1 MLFLCLAQLPLWA
14 QSSDYNPAN
23 PGDPQVPIR
32 KYSLKLK
39 ASPSNGCSFNYASE
53 QKWEASKQIYVE
65 AYPNSGFQM
74 VAWVCGKDTLS
85 RERGFYYTMPERN
98 VELTA
103 LLKYNPKN
111 PENPEEMNTKYT
123 VQLTASP
130 TNGGSFNFSS
140 DRFTAGSSIDLYA
153 YPNNGFVFRKW
164 MSGDSVISKEQS
176 FRFVVPKKKTQ
187 LTAIF
192 EYDPQNPDNPNKNYW
207 NKELGE
213 VIVDDFKP
221 GNLSRSIWSAING
234 TSTSDVQMITVAG
247 KMNDYDFGV
256 ANEFSNCTLLDISR
270 VTGITEIPSYAFDN
284 TNLESVCLP
293 ASIEKI
299 GYNAFAYDSR
309 LASVTIYAMTPPS
322 VDEKAFRDTGEGL
335 VVYVPASS
343 LPLYQEANVWKDFTL
358 LPIQDD
364 IHSLAVSLPEGIDT
378 KLYEQMW
385 IELTNTKSGQKMHY
399 VMTNRTTYT
408 FANLIKNTSWNVTLR
423 NQRGDVF
430 AQLNDVEVKDEDVNV
445 TFKDVAMPQDL
456 NISVTTP
463 DGNDV
468 TNQVQVTWLDETG
481 SYLAQT
487 GNMSGLLAG
496 SKLSY
501 RLALSQE
508 LAMEYTIP
516 AQTTYTVKENDNV
529 IKLQLNPLQT
539 VKVSGKVKDLVTRNA
554 LDGATISASQTFGG
568 KYTKTIS
575 GKTNA
580 QGFYELELS
589 NVPTSITFNA
599 SDYISQS
606 STYENLAAS
615 KEEQVDLGEIALK
628 PISGATINLSFNYRK
643 CEDGN
648 AGEGNA
654 QNWFSDYNNV
664 IFGIYNKTQKRTI
677 SQYNVQYPQI
687 VLLEEVNEGDVL
699 EITATSKTSAF
710 MPTSSVATIDGQM
723 KANTN
728 ISIVELGKIEAS
740 YGKNFNGSV
749 VGSLYDAAG
758 KLVKTYDYSNASLTI
773 SNLTDGYYTL
783 ISMGS
788 SKLFN
793 TMYELQQLKQ
803 SGLKSGSDYVETS
816 VKVESGNIAKVVID
830 QIPTLNESKLY
841 YTGENTSF
849 TVNKQSIV
857 AGNYLTLTGKIDFKL
872 AYAKKVSN
880 VNLVVDIPEACSF
893 VENSVMVGNTTST
906 YSLEGNR
913 LTIPMAR
920 YTDRVR
926 FCVIPTLGGE
936 YAPSAMAQ
944 FDINGKTVTQ
954 PIGSATYTAK
964 DLSINVPATVAK
976 TQIAVSGT
984 AVGRSEILIYDGDVL
999 IGQTTSLANGM
1010 WNSKC
1015 ELNDAYNLSRHN
1027 IFAKVTTR
1035 QGVELRSETK
1045 ECLYD
1050 ENAIEVKTVTM
1061 SFYNGW
1067 MRKNLEVT
1075 FDFENNKTSES
1086 SYQFY
1091 TGTDFTFVADLTNN
1105 DTTKVNGVTL
1115 FIYTSGNEVR
1125 PLEAKYDKKRDK
1137 WIATSKFESDN
1148 LPVNI
1153 SAKIDAETSAIL
1165 DIEQW
1170 KEMVGSINNLIESYR
1185 KNGEI
1190 IKTLFNG
1197 DEPLSDE
1204 EMAQKL
1210 EELGLD
1216 ATHEVDISDI
1226 QTAIANMSDEQLEQF
1241 LEKEY
1246 QSKLSTSDSLL
1257 KTLTAWQ
1264 ELLTFDPTKE
1274 CEFSLSNGATLK
1286 LKKSD
1291 GYSKEKLLEDGFQC
1305 YAFNDSS
1312 EVFIKTLANQETYVD
1327 LKRGIYLEITTS
1339 ATSEKNLNLA
1349 KKDGDKKG
1357 FIQYAQEGIKQIND
1371 VVDKINKMFGNLLE
1385 KAGQATKVL
1394 ENAIEEIEFRLAKA
1408 DFYIEAAGKKG
1419 MKGEVLKW
1427 KVEKL
1432 LLQKNLFLA
1441 KDALKTA
1448 NGCFKRLFKAL
1459 PVVGYLA
1466 AAADLISDMNTLI
1479 TYYKAIPDPC
1489 PEDQINADT
1498 YKSQCFFLGGTVIAL
1513 ATADLVGSFT
1523 SDAEIVA
1530 GIVGSFASAGIS
1542 LAGTVWGI
1550 VQKGVVK
1557 LARLA
1562 FDWAVDKQI
1571 ENLGKNIAAL
1581 KCIPQGLNPI
1591 PPLPPFDPL
1600 NPIHDPSGYV
1610 YEAVASNRLQ
1620 GVTATC
1626 YYKETVEDMYGDL
1639 HENIVK
1645 WDAEEYAQEN
1655 PLFTDE
1661 NGMYQWDVPQGMWQV
1676 KFEKDGYETT
1686 HSEWLP
1692 VPPPQLEVNIGMKQN
1707 VQPAVK
1713 MAKAY
1718 EDAVEVEFD
1727 KYMMPELL
1735 TTENLIVMDGEN
1747 AAKAQIKLL
1756 NAESAYADES
1766 EIYASRIRI
1775 EAEKPFENKDITLMV
1790 SNRVKSYAGIRM
1802 QDDYQ
1807 QKFTIEPEVR
1817 KILCDSTATI
1827 GYGQSAVI
1835 NVEVLPASAAAGKTL
1850 LVTSSSG
1857 MIAHTETTSITLGE
1871 DGKAAIEV
1879 SGELPGTASLFYT
1892 IDGYELE
1899 ASTMVKVEQ
1908 LDQQLVA
1915 TPTANIASGSAVN
1928 KGTAITLACATQG
1941 ATIYYTLDGS
1951 CPCLNT
1957 EARKVYDGTPIIID
1971 ETVTIKAMA
1980 TEESMYDS
1988 DVAEFTY
1995 VVDSTSGIRQI
2006 TCNEDDKTDKT
2017 FDTTG
2022 KQVYKNTKGI
2032 LVTKSKKYIN
2042 K

>member
-103 LLKYNPKN
+103 LLKYNPQS
-111 PENPEEMNTKYT
+111 PENPEVMNTKYT

-130 TNGGSFNFSS
+130 ANGGSFNFRS

-153 YPNNGFVFRKW
+153 YPSNGFVFRKW
-164 MSGDSVISKEQS
+164 MSGDSVISNEQS

-221 GNLSRSIWSAING
+221 GNLSGSIWSAING
-234 TSTSDVQMITVAG
+234 ASTSDVQMITVAG

-256 ANEFSNCTLLDISR
+256 ANDFSNCTLLDISR
-270 VTGITEIPSYAFDN
+270 VTGITEIPSYAFDY

-299 GYNAFAYDSR
+299 GYNAFAYASR
-309 LASVTIYAMTPPS
+309 LSSVTIYAMTPPS

-378 KLYEQMW
+378 KQYEQMW

-580 QGFYELELS
+580 QGFYELVLS

-615 KEEQVDLGEIALK
+615 KEEKVDLGEIALK

-964 DLSINVPATVAK
+964 DQSINVPATVAK

-1105 DTTKVNGVTL
+1105 DTTKVSDVE
-1115 FIYTSGNEVR
+1115 FIV
-1125 PLEAKYDKKRDK
+1125 
-1137 WIATSKFESDN
+1137 F
-1148 LPVNI
+1148 
-1153 SAKIDAETSAIL
+1153 
-1165 DIEQW
+1165 
-1170 KEMVGSINNLIESYR
+1170 
-1185 KNGEI
+1185 
-1190 IKTLFNG
+1190 
-1197 DEPLSDE
+1197 
-1204 EMAQKL
+1204 
-1210 EELGLD
+1210 
-1216 ATHEVDISDI
+1216 
-1226 QTAIANMSDEQLEQF
+1226 
-1241 LEKEY
+1241 
-1246 QSKLSTSDSLL
+1246 
-1257 KTLTAWQ
+1257 
-1264 ELLTFDPTKE
+1264 
-1274 CEFSLSNGATLK
+1274 LSNGEHVVLPAEYNSQLDK
-1286 LKKSD
+1286 FIAIRNFSGDALPINLDVRFMQKHFAEVDFSE
-1291 GYSKEKLLEDGFQC
+1291 SFNEEIKLLEDVYGRLQK
-1305 YAFNDSS
+1305 A
-1312 EVFIKTLANQETYVD
+1312 
-1327 LKRGIYLEITTS
+1327 
-1339 ATSEKNLNLA
+1339 ATKLNLELTE
-1349 KKDGDKKG
+1349 DEDKAST
-1357 FIQYAQEGIKQIND
+1357 F
-1371 VVDKINKMFGNLLE
+1371 KITLPNSNFAELL
-1385 KAGQATKVL
+1385 K
-1394 ENAIEEIEFRLAKA
+1394 IEELDYELAKA
-1408 DFYIEAAGKKG
+1408 RTKQEQFGFVKVDDGYQYDVLESTQTNGYQYTIIDTGKKQAFRFT
-1419 MKGEVLKW
+1419 LKNEERTENN
-1427 KVEKL
+1427 KARGDFAKDFLSREENLKYLHGLV
-1432 LLQKNLFLA
+1432 KNGSWIGSANTLYNYIKELDPLGLA
-1441 KDALKTA
+1441 KYGSAPSFNQYFDLMESYLD
-1448 NGCFKRLFKAL
+1448 RLETMEKIMVKAL
-1459 PVVGYLA
+1459 SAKCSDNTYRLTQEQREKYGNQ
-1466 AAADLISDMNTLI
+1466 ISNFDANIGSFYNTFVSY
-1479 TYYKAIPDPC
+1479 T
-1489 PEDQINADT
+1489 ET
-1498 YKSQCFFLGGTVIAL
+1498 YKKALLTSAWIDIIKAAVSLGTGEIAEPL
-1513 ATADLVGSFT
+1513 MKTKMMG
-1523 SDAEIVA
+1523 
-1530 GIVGSFASAGIS
+1530 
-1542 LAGTVWGI
+1542 
-1550 VQKGVVK
+1550 K
-1557 LARLA
+1557 LANNKFMKHWFKTKEKRESYLENLLGLGFGMA
-1562 FDWAVDKQI
+1562 TDKISGLVNPEEADFQGI
-1571 ENLGKNIAAL
+1571 ENEMNQYMADQMNSFGRIYNAILHNIKKDYK
-1581 KCIPQGLNPI
+1581 KCKSKDDNEDDTPDN
-1591 PPLPPFDPL
+1591 PPFDPL

>member
-103 LLKYNPKN
+103 LLKYNPQS

-130 TNGGSFNFSS
+130 ANGGSFNFSS
-140 DRFTAGSSIDLYA
+140 DRFTAGSSINLYA
-153 YPNNGFVFRKW
+153 YPSNGFVFRKW
-164 MSGDSVISKEQS
+164 MSGDSVISNEQS

-221 GNLSRSIWSAING
+221 GNLSGSIWSAING
-234 TSTSDVQMITVAG
+234 ASTSDVQMITVAG
-247 KMNDYDFGV
+247 KMDNYDFSV
-256 ANEFSNCTLLDISR
+256 ANDFSNCTLLDISR
-270 VTGITEIPSYAFDN
+270 VTGITEIPSYAFDY

-299 GYNAFAYDSR
+299 GYNAFAYASR

-343 LPLYQEANVWKDFTL
+343 LPLYQEANVWKGFTL

-378 KLYEQMW
+378 KQYEQMW

-529 IKLQLNPLQT
+529 IRLQLNPLQT

-615 KEEQVDLGEIALK
+615 KEEKVDLGEIALK

-740 YGKNFNGSV
+740 YGKNFNGAV

-976 TQIAVSGT
+976 TQIAISGT

-1105 DTTKVNGVTL
+1105 DTTKVSDVE
-1115 FIYTSGNEVR
+1115 FIV
-1125 PLEAKYDKKRDK
+1125 
-1137 WIATSKFESDN
+1137 F
-1148 LPVNI
+1148 
-1153 SAKIDAETSAIL
+1153 
-1165 DIEQW
+1165 
-1170 KEMVGSINNLIESYR
+1170 
-1185 KNGEI
+1185 
-1190 IKTLFNG
+1190 
-1197 DEPLSDE
+1197 
-1204 EMAQKL
+1204 
-1210 EELGLD
+1210 
-1216 ATHEVDISDI
+1216 
-1226 QTAIANMSDEQLEQF
+1226 
-1241 LEKEY
+1241 
-1246 QSKLSTSDSLL
+1246 
-1257 KTLTAWQ
+1257 
-1264 ELLTFDPTKE
+1264 
-1274 CEFSLSNGATLK
+1274 LSNGEHVVLPAEYNSQLDK
-1286 LKKSD
+1286 FIAIRNFSGDALPINLDVRFMQKHFAEVDFSE
-1291 GYSKEKLLEDGFQC
+1291 SFNEEIKLLEDVYGRLQK
-1305 YAFNDSS
+1305 A
-1312 EVFIKTLANQETYVD
+1312 
-1327 LKRGIYLEITTS
+1327 
-1339 ATSEKNLNLA
+1339 ATKLNLELTE
-1349 KKDGDKKG
+1349 DEDKAST
-1357 FIQYAQEGIKQIND
+1357 F
-1371 VVDKINKMFGNLLE
+1371 KITLPNSNFAELL
-1385 KAGQATKVL
+1385 K
-1394 ENAIEEIEFRLAKA
+1394 IEELDYELAKA
-1408 DFYIEAAGKKG
+1408 RTKQEQFGFVKVDDGYQYDVLESTQTNGYQYTIIDTGKKQAFRFT
-1419 MKGEVLKW
+1419 LKNEERTENN
-1427 KVEKL
+1427 KARGDFAKDFLSREENLKYLHGLV
-1432 LLQKNLFLA
+1432 KNGSWIGSANTLYNYIKELDPLGLA
-1441 KDALKTA
+1441 KYGSAPSFNQYFDLMESYLD
-1448 NGCFKRLFKAL
+1448 RLETMEKIMVKAL
-1459 PVVGYLA
+1459 SAKCSDNTYRLTQEQREKYGNQISNFDANIGSFYNTFVSYTETYKKALLTSAWIDIIKAAVSLGTGEIAEPLMKTKMMGKLANNKFMKHWFKTKEKREGYLENLLGLGFGMA
-1466 AAADLISDMNTLI
+1466 TDKISGLVNPEEADF
-1479 TYYKAIPDPC
+1479 
-1489 PEDQINADT
+1489 Q
-1498 YKSQCFFLGGTVIAL
+1498 G
-1513 ATADLVGSFT
+1513 
-1523 SDAEIVA
+1523 
-1530 GIVGSFASAGIS
+1530 
-1542 LAGTVWGI
+1542 
-1550 VQKGVVK
+1550 
-1557 LARLA
+1557 
-1562 FDWAVDKQI
+1562 I
-1571 ENLGKNIAAL
+1571 ENEMNQYMADQMNSFGRIYNAILHNIKKDYK
-1581 KCIPQGLNPI
+1581 KCKSKDDNEDDTPDN
-1591 PPLPPFDPL
+1591 PPFDPL

-1857 MIAHTETTSITLGE
+1857 MIANTETTSITLGE

>member
-130 TNGGSFNFSS
+130 ANGGSFNFSS

-153 YPNNGFVFRKW
+153 YPTNGFVFRKW
-164 MSGDSVISKEQS
+164 MSGDSVISNEQS

-270 VTGITEIPSYAFDN
+270 VTGITEIPSYAFDY

-299 GYNAFAYDSR
+299 GYNAFAYTSR
-309 LASVTIYAMTPPS
+309 LSSVTIYAMTPPS

-378 KLYEQMW
+378 KQYEQMW

-399 VMTNRTTYT
+399 VMTNRNTYT

-580 QGFYELELS
+580 QGCYELELS

-615 KEEQVDLGEIALK
+615 KEEKVDLGEIALK

-643 CEDGN
+643 CENGN

-740 YGKNFNGSV
+740 YGKNFNGAV

-1105 DTTKVNGVTL
+1105 DTTKVSDVE
-1115 FIYTSGNEVR
+1115 FIV
-1125 PLEAKYDKKRDK
+1125 
-1137 WIATSKFESDN
+1137 F
-1148 LPVNI
+1148 
-1153 SAKIDAETSAIL
+1153 
-1165 DIEQW
+1165 
-1170 KEMVGSINNLIESYR
+1170 
-1185 KNGEI
+1185 
-1190 IKTLFNG
+1190 
-1197 DEPLSDE
+1197 
-1204 EMAQKL
+1204 
-1210 EELGLD
+1210 
-1216 ATHEVDISDI
+1216 
-1226 QTAIANMSDEQLEQF
+1226 
-1241 LEKEY
+1241 
-1246 QSKLSTSDSLL
+1246 
-1257 KTLTAWQ
+1257 
-1264 ELLTFDPTKE
+1264 
-1274 CEFSLSNGATLK
+1274 LSNGEHVVLPAEYNSQLDK
-1286 LKKSD
+1286 FIAIRNFSGDALPINLDVRFMQKHFAEVDFSE
-1291 GYSKEKLLEDGFQC
+1291 SFNEEIKLLEDVYGRLQK
-1305 YAFNDSS
+1305 A
-1312 EVFIKTLANQETYVD
+1312 
-1327 LKRGIYLEITTS
+1327 
-1339 ATSEKNLNLA
+1339 ATKLNLELTE
-1349 KKDGDKKG
+1349 DEDKAST
-1357 FIQYAQEGIKQIND
+1357 F
-1371 VVDKINKMFGNLLE
+1371 KITLPNSNFAELL
-1385 KAGQATKVL
+1385 K
-1394 ENAIEEIEFRLAKA
+1394 IEELDYELAKA
-1408 DFYIEAAGKKG
+1408 RTKQEQFGFVKVDDGYQYDVLESTQTNGYQYTIIDTGKKQAFRFT
-1419 MKGEVLKW
+1419 LKNEERTENN
-1427 KVEKL
+1427 KARGDFAKDFLSREENLKYLHGLV
-1432 LLQKNLFLA
+1432 KNGSWIGSANTLYNYIKELDPLGLA
-1441 KDALKTA
+1441 KYGSAPSFNQYFDLMESYLD
-1448 NGCFKRLFKAL
+1448 RLETMEKIMVKAL
-1459 PVVGYLA
+1459 SAKCSDNTYRLTQEQREKYGNQISNFDANIGSFYNTFVSYTETYKKALLTSAWIDIIKAAVSLGTGEIAEPLMKTKMMGKLANNKFMKHWFKTKEKREGYLENLLGLGFGMA
-1466 AAADLISDMNTLI
+1466 TDKISGLVNPEEADF
-1479 TYYKAIPDPC
+1479 
-1489 PEDQINADT
+1489 Q
-1498 YKSQCFFLGGTVIAL
+1498 G
-1513 ATADLVGSFT
+1513 
-1523 SDAEIVA
+1523 
-1530 GIVGSFASAGIS
+1530 
-1542 LAGTVWGI
+1542 
-1550 VQKGVVK
+1550 
-1557 LARLA
+1557 
-1562 FDWAVDKQI
+1562 I
-1571 ENLGKNIAAL
+1571 ENEMNQYMADQMNSFGRIYNAILHNIKKDYK
-1581 KCIPQGLNPI
+1581 KCKSKDDNEDDTPDN
-1591 PPLPPFDPL
+1591 PPFDPL

>member
-53 QKWEASKQIYVE
+53 QKWEASRQIYVE
-65 AYPNSGFQM
+65 AYPNTGFHM

-103 LLKYNPKN
+103 LLKYNPQS
-111 PENPEEMNTKYT
+111 PENPEVMNTKYD

-130 TNGGSFNFSS
+130 ANGGSFNFSS
-140 DRFTAGSSIDLYA
+140 ARFTAGSSIDLYA
-153 YPNNGFVFRKW
+153 YPGNGFVFRKW
-164 MSGDSVISKEQS
+164 MSGDTVISKEQS

-187 LTAIF
+187 ITAIF
-192 EYDPQNPDNPNKNYW
+192 EYDPKNPDNPNKNYW

-213 VIVDDFKP
+213 VIVDDFTP
-221 GNLSRSIWSAING
+221 GNLSGSIWSAIKG
-234 TSTSDVQMITVAG
+234 ASTSDVQMITVAG
-247 KMNDYDFGV
+247 KMDNYDFSV
-256 ANEFSNCTLLDISR
+256 ANDFGNCTLLDISR
-270 VTGITEIPSYAFDN
+270 VTGITEIPSYAFDY

-309 LASVTIYAMTPPS
+309 LSSVTIYAMTPPS
-322 VDEKAFRDTGEGL
+322 VDEQAFRETGEGL

-378 KLYEQMW
+378 QLYEQMW

-399 VMTNRTTYT
+399 VMTNRNTYT
-408 FANLIKNTSWNVTLR
+408 FANLIKNTSWNITLR

-430 AQLNDVEVKDEDVNV
+430 AQLNDVEVKDEDVSV
-445 TFKDVAMPQDL
+445 TFKEVAMPQEL

-463 DGNDV
+463 DGKDV

-481 SYLAQT
+481 NYLAQA

-501 RLALSQE
+501 RLALSQQ
-508 LAMEYTIP
+508 LAMEYAIP
-516 AQTTYTVKENDNV
+516 AQTSYTVKEKDNV

-539 VKVSGKVKDLVTRNA
+539 VTVSGKVKDLVTRNA

-580 QGFYELELS
+580 QGCYELQLS
-589 NVPTSITFNA
+589 NVPTSITYNA
-599 SDYISQS
+599 SDYISQN

-615 KEEQVDLGEIALK
+615 KEEKVDLGEIALK

-648 AGEGNA
+648 AGEGSA

-687 VLLEEVNEGDVL
+687 VLLEEVNEGDML

-740 YGKNFNGSV
+740 YGKNFNGAV

-1105 DTTKVNGVTL
+1105 DTTKVSDVE
-1115 FIYTSGNEVR
+1115 FIV
-1125 PLEAKYDKKRDK
+1125 
-1137 WIATSKFESDN
+1137 F
-1148 LPVNI
+1148 
-1153 SAKIDAETSAIL
+1153 
-1165 DIEQW
+1165 
-1170 KEMVGSINNLIESYR
+1170 
-1185 KNGEI
+1185 
-1190 IKTLFNG
+1190 
-1197 DEPLSDE
+1197 
-1204 EMAQKL
+1204 
-1210 EELGLD
+1210 
-1216 ATHEVDISDI
+1216 
-1226 QTAIANMSDEQLEQF
+1226 
-1241 LEKEY
+1241 
-1246 QSKLSTSDSLL
+1246 
-1257 KTLTAWQ
+1257 
-1264 ELLTFDPTKE
+1264 
-1274 CEFSLSNGATLK
+1274 LSNGEHVVLPAEYNSQLDK
-1286 LKKSD
+1286 FIAIRNFSGDALPINLDVRFMQKHFAEVDFSE
-1291 GYSKEKLLEDGFQC
+1291 SFNEEIKLLEDVYGRLQK
-1305 YAFNDSS
+1305 A
-1312 EVFIKTLANQETYVD
+1312 
-1327 LKRGIYLEITTS
+1327 
-1339 ATSEKNLNLA
+1339 ATKLNLELTE
-1349 KKDGDKKG
+1349 DEDKAST
-1357 FIQYAQEGIKQIND
+1357 F
-1371 VVDKINKMFGNLLE
+1371 KITLPNSNFAELL
-1385 KAGQATKVL
+1385 K
-1394 ENAIEEIEFRLAKA
+1394 IEELDYELAKA
-1408 DFYIEAAGKKG
+1408 RTKQEQFGFVKVDDGYQYDVLESTQTNGYQYTIIDTGKKQAFRFT
-1419 MKGEVLKW
+1419 LKNEERTENN
-1427 KVEKL
+1427 KARGDFAKDFLSREENLKYLHGLV
-1432 LLQKNLFLA
+1432 KNGSWIGSTNTLYNYIKELDPLGLA
-1441 KDALKTA
+1441 KYGSAPSFNQYFDLMESYLD
-1448 NGCFKRLFKAL
+1448 RLETMEKIMVKAL
-1459 PVVGYLA
+1459 SAKCSDNTYRLTQEQREKYGNQISNFDANIGSFYNTFVSYTETYKKALLTSAWIDIIKAAVSLGTGEIAEPLMKTKMMGKLANNKFMKHWFKTKEKREGYLENLLGLGFGMA
-1466 AAADLISDMNTLI
+1466 TDKISGLVNPEEADF
-1479 TYYKAIPDPC
+1479 
-1489 PEDQINADT
+1489 Q
-1498 YKSQCFFLGGTVIAL
+1498 G
-1513 ATADLVGSFT
+1513 
-1523 SDAEIVA
+1523 
-1530 GIVGSFASAGIS
+1530 
-1542 LAGTVWGI
+1542 
-1550 VQKGVVK
+1550 
-1557 LARLA
+1557 
-1562 FDWAVDKQI
+1562 I
-1571 ENLGKNIAAL
+1571 ENEMNQYMADQMNSFGRIYNAILHNIKKDYK
-1581 KCIPQGLNPI
+1581 KCKSKDDNEDDTPDN
-1591 PPLPPFDPL
+1591 PPFDPL

-1756 NAESAYADES
+1756 NAESAYASES

-1775 EAEKPFENKDITLMV
+1775 EAEKPFENKEITLMV

-1817 KILCDSTATI
+1817 KILCDSMATI

-1835 NVEVLPASAAAGKTL
+1835 NVEVLPASAASGKTL

-2032 LVTKSKKYIN
+2032 LVTKSTKYIN

>member
-130 TNGGSFNFSS
+130 ANGGSFNFSS
-140 DRFTAGSSIDLYA
+140 DRFTAGSSINLYA

-164 MSGDSVISKEQS
+164 MSGDSVISNEQS

-221 GNLSRSIWSAING
+221 GNLNGSIWSAING
-234 TSTSDVQMITVAG
+234 ANTSDVQMITVAG

-270 VTGITEIPSYAFDN
+270 VTGITEIPSYAFDY

-299 GYNAFAYDSR
+299 GYNAFAYASR
-309 LASVTIYAMTPPS
+309 LSSVTIYAMTPPS

-580 QGFYELELS
+580 QGCYELELS

-615 KEEQVDLGEIALK
+615 KEEKVDLGEIALK

-643 CEDGN
+643 CENGN

-740 YGKNFNGSV
+740 YGKNFNGAV

-1105 DTTKVNGVTL
+1105 DTTKVSDVE
-1115 FIYTSGNEVR
+1115 FIV
-1125 PLEAKYDKKRDK
+1125 
-1137 WIATSKFESDN
+1137 F
-1148 LPVNI
+1148 
-1153 SAKIDAETSAIL
+1153 
-1165 DIEQW
+1165 
-1170 KEMVGSINNLIESYR
+1170 
-1185 KNGEI
+1185 
-1190 IKTLFNG
+1190 
-1197 DEPLSDE
+1197 
-1204 EMAQKL
+1204 
-1210 EELGLD
+1210 
-1216 ATHEVDISDI
+1216 
-1226 QTAIANMSDEQLEQF
+1226 
-1241 LEKEY
+1241 
-1246 QSKLSTSDSLL
+1246 
-1257 KTLTAWQ
+1257 
-1264 ELLTFDPTKE
+1264 
-1274 CEFSLSNGATLK
+1274 LSNGEHVVLPAEYNSQLDK
-1286 LKKSD
+1286 FIAIRNFSGDALPINLDVRFMQKHFAEVDFSE
-1291 GYSKEKLLEDGFQC
+1291 SFNEEIKLLEDVYGRLQK
-1305 YAFNDSS
+1305 A
-1312 EVFIKTLANQETYVD
+1312 
-1327 LKRGIYLEITTS
+1327 
-1339 ATSEKNLNLA
+1339 ATKLNLELTE
-1349 KKDGDKKG
+1349 DEDKAST
-1357 FIQYAQEGIKQIND
+1357 F
-1371 VVDKINKMFGNLLE
+1371 KITLPNSSFAELL
-1385 KAGQATKVL
+1385 K
-1394 ENAIEEIEFRLAKA
+1394 IEELDYELAKA
-1408 DFYIEAAGKKG
+1408 RTKQEQFGFVKVDDGYQYDVLESTQTNGYQYTIIDTGKKQAFRFT
-1419 MKGEVLKW
+1419 LKNEERTENN
-1427 KVEKL
+1427 KARGDFAKDFLSREENLKYLHGLV
-1432 LLQKNLFLA
+1432 KNGSWIGSANTLYNYIKELDPLGLA
-1441 KDALKTA
+1441 KYGSAPSFNQYFDLMESYLD
-1448 NGCFKRLFKAL
+1448 RLETMEKIMVKAL
-1459 PVVGYLA
+1459 SAKCSDNTYRLTQEQREKYGNQISNFDANIGSFYNTFVSYTETYKKALLTSAWIDIIKAAVSLGTGEIAEPLMKTKMMGKLANNKFMKHWFKTKEKREGYLENLLGLGFGMA
-1466 AAADLISDMNTLI
+1466 TDKISGLVNPEEADF
-1479 TYYKAIPDPC
+1479 
-1489 PEDQINADT
+1489 Q
-1498 YKSQCFFLGGTVIAL
+1498 G
-1513 ATADLVGSFT
+1513 
-1523 SDAEIVA
+1523 
-1530 GIVGSFASAGIS
+1530 
-1542 LAGTVWGI
+1542 
-1550 VQKGVVK
+1550 
-1557 LARLA
+1557 
-1562 FDWAVDKQI
+1562 I
-1571 ENLGKNIAAL
+1571 ENEMNQYMADQMNSFGRIYNAILHNIKKDYK
-1581 KCIPQGLNPI
+1581 KCKSKDDNEDDTPDN
-1591 PPLPPFDPL
+1591 PPFDPL

>member
-103 LLKYNPKN
+103 LLKYNPQS

-123 VQLTASP
+123 VKLTASP
-130 TNGGSFNFSS
+130 ANGGSFNFSS

-221 GNLSRSIWSAING
+221 GNLNGSIWSAING
-234 TSTSDVQMITVAG
+234 ASTSDVQMITVAG

-256 ANEFSNCTLLDISR
+256 VNDFSNCTLLDISR

-309 LASVTIYAMTPPS
+309 LTSVTIYAMTPPS

-378 KLYEQMW
+378 KQYEQMW

-615 KEEQVDLGEIALK
+615 KEEKVDLGEIALK

-643 CEDGN
+643 CENGN

-740 YGKNFNGSV
+740 YGKNFNGAV

-1105 DTTKVNGVTL
+1105 DTTKVSDVE
-1115 FIYTSGNEVR
+1115 FIV
-1125 PLEAKYDKKRDK
+1125 
-1137 WIATSKFESDN
+1137 F
-1148 LPVNI
+1148 
-1153 SAKIDAETSAIL
+1153 
-1165 DIEQW
+1165 
-1170 KEMVGSINNLIESYR
+1170 
-1185 KNGEI
+1185 
-1190 IKTLFNG
+1190 
-1197 DEPLSDE
+1197 
-1204 EMAQKL
+1204 
-1210 EELGLD
+1210 
-1216 ATHEVDISDI
+1216 
-1226 QTAIANMSDEQLEQF
+1226 
-1241 LEKEY
+1241 
-1246 QSKLSTSDSLL
+1246 
-1257 KTLTAWQ
+1257 
-1264 ELLTFDPTKE
+1264 
-1274 CEFSLSNGATLK
+1274 LSNGEHVVLPAEYNSQLDK
-1286 LKKSD
+1286 FIAIRNFSGDALPINLDVRFMQKHFAEVDFSE
-1291 GYSKEKLLEDGFQC
+1291 SFNEEIKLLEDVYGRLQK
-1305 YAFNDSS
+1305 A
-1312 EVFIKTLANQETYVD
+1312 
-1327 LKRGIYLEITTS
+1327 
-1339 ATSEKNLNLA
+1339 ATKLNLELTE
-1349 KKDGDKKG
+1349 DEDKAST
-1357 FIQYAQEGIKQIND
+1357 F
-1371 VVDKINKMFGNLLE
+1371 KITLPNSNFAELL
-1385 KAGQATKVL
+1385 K
-1394 ENAIEEIEFRLAKA
+1394 IEELDYELAKA
-1408 DFYIEAAGKKG
+1408 RTKQEQFGFVKVDDGYQYDVLESTQTNGYQYTIIDTGKKQAFRFT
-1419 MKGEVLKW
+1419 LKNEERTENN
-1427 KVEKL
+1427 KARGDFAKDFLSREENLKYLHGLV
-1432 LLQKNLFLA
+1432 KNGSWIGSANTLYNYIKELDPLGLA
-1441 KDALKTA
+1441 KYGSAPSFNQYFDLMESYLD
-1448 NGCFKRLFKAL
+1448 RLETMEKIMVKAL
-1459 PVVGYLA
+1459 SAKCSDNTYRLTQEQREKYGNQISNFDANIGSFYNTFVSYTETYKKALLTSAWIDIIKAAVSLGTGEIAEPLMKTKMMGKLANNKFMKHWFKTKEKREGYLENLLGLGFGMA
-1466 AAADLISDMNTLI
+1466 TDKISGLVNPEEADF
-1479 TYYKAIPDPC
+1479 
-1489 PEDQINADT
+1489 Q
-1498 YKSQCFFLGGTVIAL
+1498 G
-1513 ATADLVGSFT
+1513 
-1523 SDAEIVA
+1523 
-1530 GIVGSFASAGIS
+1530 
-1542 LAGTVWGI
+1542 
-1550 VQKGVVK
+1550 
-1557 LARLA
+1557 
-1562 FDWAVDKQI
+1562 I
-1571 ENLGKNIAAL
+1571 ENEMNQYMADQMNSFGRIYNAILHNIKKDYK
-1581 KCIPQGLNPI
+1581 KCKSKDDNEDDTPDN
-1591 PPLPPFDPL
+1591 PPFDPL

-1692 VPPPQLEVNIGMKQN
+1692 VPPPQLEVNIRMKQN

>member
-103 LLKYNPKN
+103 LLKYNPQS

-130 TNGGSFNFSS
+130 ANGGSFNFSS
-140 DRFTAGSSIDLYA
+140 DRFTAGSSINLYA
-153 YPNNGFVFRKW
+153 YPSNGFVFRKW
-164 MSGDSVISKEQS
+164 MSGDSVISNEQS

-221 GNLSRSIWSAING
+221 GNLSGSIWSAING
-234 TSTSDVQMITVAG
+234 ASTSDVQMITVAG

-270 VTGITEIPSYAFDN
+270 VTGITEIPSYAFDY

-299 GYNAFAYDSR
+299 GYNAFAYASR

-343 LPLYQEANVWKDFTL
+343 LPLYQKANVWKDFTL

-580 QGFYELELS
+580 QGCYELELS

-615 KEEQVDLGEIALK
+615 KEEKVDLGEIALK

-740 YGKNFNGSV
+740 YGKNFNGAV

-976 TQIAVSGT
+976 TQIAISGT

-1105 DTTKVNGVTL
+1105 DTTKVSDVE
-1115 FIYTSGNEVR
+1115 FIV
-1125 PLEAKYDKKRDK
+1125 
-1137 WIATSKFESDN
+1137 F
-1148 LPVNI
+1148 
-1153 SAKIDAETSAIL
+1153 
-1165 DIEQW
+1165 
-1170 KEMVGSINNLIESYR
+1170 
-1185 KNGEI
+1185 
-1190 IKTLFNG
+1190 
-1197 DEPLSDE
+1197 
-1204 EMAQKL
+1204 
-1210 EELGLD
+1210 
-1216 ATHEVDISDI
+1216 
-1226 QTAIANMSDEQLEQF
+1226 
-1241 LEKEY
+1241 
-1246 QSKLSTSDSLL
+1246 
-1257 KTLTAWQ
+1257 
-1264 ELLTFDPTKE
+1264 
-1274 CEFSLSNGATLK
+1274 LSNGEHVVLPAEYNSQLDK
-1286 LKKSD
+1286 FIAIRNFSGDALPINLDVRFMQKHFAEVDFSE
-1291 GYSKEKLLEDGFQC
+1291 SFNEEIKLLEDVYGRLQK
-1305 YAFNDSS
+1305 A
-1312 EVFIKTLANQETYVD
+1312 
-1327 LKRGIYLEITTS
+1327 
-1339 ATSEKNLNLA
+1339 ATKLNLELTE
-1349 KKDGDKKG
+1349 DEDKAST
-1357 FIQYAQEGIKQIND
+1357 F
-1371 VVDKINKMFGNLLE
+1371 KITLPNSNFAELL
-1385 KAGQATKVL
+1385 K
-1394 ENAIEEIEFRLAKA
+1394 IEELDYELAKA
-1408 DFYIEAAGKKG
+1408 RTKQEQFGFVKVDDGYQYDVLESTQTNGYQYTIIDTGKKQAFRFT
-1419 MKGEVLKW
+1419 LKNEERTENN
-1427 KVEKL
+1427 KARGDFAKDFLSREENLKYLHGLV
-1432 LLQKNLFLA
+1432 KNGSWIGSANTLYNYIKELDPLGLA
-1441 KDALKTA
+1441 KYGSAPSFNQYFDLMESYLD
-1448 NGCFKRLFKAL
+1448 RLETMEKIMVKAL
-1459 PVVGYLA
+1459 SAKCSDNTYRLTQEQREKYGNQISNFDANIGSFYNTFVSYTETYKKALLTSAWIDIIKAAVSLGTGEIAEPLMKTKMMGKLANNKFMKHWFKTKEKREGYLENLLGLGFGMA
-1466 AAADLISDMNTLI
+1466 TDKISGLVNPEEADF
-1479 TYYKAIPDPC
+1479 
-1489 PEDQINADT
+1489 Q
-1498 YKSQCFFLGGTVIAL
+1498 G
-1513 ATADLVGSFT
+1513 
-1523 SDAEIVA
+1523 
-1530 GIVGSFASAGIS
+1530 
-1542 LAGTVWGI
+1542 
-1550 VQKGVVK
+1550 
-1557 LARLA
+1557 
-1562 FDWAVDKQI
+1562 I
-1571 ENLGKNIAAL
+1571 ENEMNQYMADQMNSFGRIYNAILHNIKKDYK
-1581 KCIPQGLNPI
+1581 KCKSKDDNEDDTPDN
-1591 PPLPPFDPL
+1591 PPFDPL

-1850 LVTSSSG
+1850 LVNSSSG
-1857 MIAHTETTSITLGE
+1857 MIAHTETTSIKLGE

>member
-103 LLKYNPKN
+103 LLKYNPQS

-123 VQLTASP
+123 VKLTASP
-130 TNGGSFNFSS
+130 ANGGSFNFSS

-153 YPNNGFVFRKW
+153 YPTNGFVFRKW

-221 GNLSRSIWSAING
+221 GNLNGSIWSAING

-309 LASVTIYAMTPPS
+309 LTSVTIYAMTPPS

-378 KLYEQMW
+378 KQYEQMW

-529 IKLQLNPLQT
+529 IKLKLNPLQT

-615 KEEQVDLGEIALK
+615 KEEKVDLGEIALK

-643 CEDGN
+643 CENGN

-740 YGKNFNGSV
+740 FGKNFNGAV

-1105 DTTKVNGVTL
+1105 DTTKVSDVE
-1115 FIYTSGNEVR
+1115 FIV
-1125 PLEAKYDKKRDK
+1125 
-1137 WIATSKFESDN
+1137 F
-1148 LPVNI
+1148 
-1153 SAKIDAETSAIL
+1153 
-1165 DIEQW
+1165 
-1170 KEMVGSINNLIESYR
+1170 
-1185 KNGEI
+1185 
-1190 IKTLFNG
+1190 
-1197 DEPLSDE
+1197 
-1204 EMAQKL
+1204 
-1210 EELGLD
+1210 
-1216 ATHEVDISDI
+1216 
-1226 QTAIANMSDEQLEQF
+1226 
-1241 LEKEY
+1241 
-1246 QSKLSTSDSLL
+1246 
-1257 KTLTAWQ
+1257 
-1264 ELLTFDPTKE
+1264 
-1274 CEFSLSNGATLK
+1274 LSNGEHVVLPAEYNSQLDK
-1286 LKKSD
+1286 FIAIRNFSGDALPINLDVRFMQKHFAEVDFSE
-1291 GYSKEKLLEDGFQC
+1291 SFNEEIKLLEDVYGRLQK
-1305 YAFNDSS
+1305 A
-1312 EVFIKTLANQETYVD
+1312 
-1327 LKRGIYLEITTS
+1327 
-1339 ATSEKNLNLA
+1339 ATKLNLELTE
-1349 KKDGDKKG
+1349 DEDKAST
-1357 FIQYAQEGIKQIND
+1357 F
-1371 VVDKINKMFGNLLE
+1371 KITLPNSNFAELL
-1385 KAGQATKVL
+1385 K
-1394 ENAIEEIEFRLAKA
+1394 IEELDYELAKA
-1408 DFYIEAAGKKG
+1408 RTKQEQFGFVKVDDGYQYDVLESTQTNGYQYTIIDTGKKQAFRFT
-1419 MKGEVLKW
+1419 LKNEERTENN
-1427 KVEKL
+1427 KARGDFAKDFLSREENLKYLHGLV
-1432 LLQKNLFLA
+1432 KNGSWIGSANTLYNYIKELDPLGLA
-1441 KDALKTA
+1441 KYGSAPSFNQYFDLMESYLD
-1448 NGCFKRLFKAL
+1448 RLETMEKIMVKAL
-1459 PVVGYLA
+1459 SAKCSDNTYRLTQEQREKYGNQISNFDANIGSFYNTFVSYTETYKKALLTSAWIDIIKAAVSLGTGEIAEPLMKTKMMGKLANNKFMKHWFKTKEKREGYLENLLGLGFGMA
-1466 AAADLISDMNTLI
+1466 TDKISGLVNPEEADF
-1479 TYYKAIPDPC
+1479 
-1489 PEDQINADT
+1489 Q
-1498 YKSQCFFLGGTVIAL
+1498 G
-1513 ATADLVGSFT
+1513 
-1523 SDAEIVA
+1523 
-1530 GIVGSFASAGIS
+1530 
-1542 LAGTVWGI
+1542 
-1550 VQKGVVK
+1550 
-1557 LARLA
+1557 
-1562 FDWAVDKQI
+1562 I
-1571 ENLGKNIAAL
+1571 ENEMNQYMADQMNSFGRIYNAILHNIKKDYK
-1581 KCIPQGLNPI
+1581 KCKSKDDNEDDTPDN
-1591 PPLPPFDPL
+1591 PPFDPL

-1756 NAESAYADES
+1756 NAESAYADEN

>member
-1 MLFLCLAQLPLWA
+1 MKHRILFMLFLCLAQLPLWA

-103 LLKYNPKN
+103 LLKYNPQS

-123 VQLTASP
+123 VKLTASP
-130 TNGGSFNFSS
+130 ANGGSFNFSS

-153 YPNNGFVFRKW
+153 YPTNGFVFRKW

-322 VDEKAFRDTGEGL
+322 VDEKAFRNTGEGL

-615 KEEQVDLGEIALK
+615 KEEKVDLGEIALK

-643 CEDGN
+643 CENGN

-740 YGKNFNGSV
+740 YGKNFNGAV

-1105 DTTKVNGVTL
+1105 DTTKVSDVE
-1115 FIYTSGNEVR
+1115 FIV
-1125 PLEAKYDKKRDK
+1125 
-1137 WIATSKFESDN
+1137 F
-1148 LPVNI
+1148 
-1153 SAKIDAETSAIL
+1153 
-1165 DIEQW
+1165 
-1170 KEMVGSINNLIESYR
+1170 
-1185 KNGEI
+1185 
-1190 IKTLFNG
+1190 
-1197 DEPLSDE
+1197 
-1204 EMAQKL
+1204 
-1210 EELGLD
+1210 
-1216 ATHEVDISDI
+1216 
-1226 QTAIANMSDEQLEQF
+1226 
-1241 LEKEY
+1241 
-1246 QSKLSTSDSLL
+1246 
-1257 KTLTAWQ
+1257 
-1264 ELLTFDPTKE
+1264 
-1274 CEFSLSNGATLK
+1274 LSNGEHVVLPAEYNSQLDK
-1286 LKKSD
+1286 FIAIRNFSGDALPINLDVRFMQKHFAEVDFSE
-1291 GYSKEKLLEDGFQC
+1291 SFNEEIKLLEDVYGRLQK
-1305 YAFNDSS
+1305 A
-1312 EVFIKTLANQETYVD
+1312 
-1327 LKRGIYLEITTS
+1327 
-1339 ATSEKNLNLA
+1339 ATKLNLELTE
-1349 KKDGDKKG
+1349 DEDKAST
-1357 FIQYAQEGIKQIND
+1357 F
-1371 VVDKINKMFGNLLE
+1371 KITLPNSNFAELL
-1385 KAGQATKVL
+1385 K
-1394 ENAIEEIEFRLAKA
+1394 IEELDYELAKA
-1408 DFYIEAAGKKG
+1408 RTKQEQFGFVKVDDGYQYDVLESTQTNGYQYTIIDTGKKQAFRFT
-1419 MKGEVLKW
+1419 LKNEERTENN
-1427 KVEKL
+1427 KARGDFAKDFLSREENLKYLHGLV
-1432 LLQKNLFLA
+1432 KNGSWIGSANTLYNYIKELDPLGLA
-1441 KDALKTA
+1441 KYGSAPSFNQYFDLMESYLD
-1448 NGCFKRLFKAL
+1448 RLETMEKIMVKAL
-1459 PVVGYLA
+1459 SAKCSDNTYRLTQEQREKYGNQISNFDANIGSFYNTFVSYTETYKKALLTSAWIDIIKAAVSLGTGEIAEPLMKTKMMGKLANNKFMKHWFKTKEKREGYLENLLGLGFGMA
-1466 AAADLISDMNTLI
+1466 TDKISGLVNPEEADF
-1479 TYYKAIPDPC
+1479 
-1489 PEDQINADT
+1489 Q
-1498 YKSQCFFLGGTVIAL
+1498 G
-1513 ATADLVGSFT
+1513 
-1523 SDAEIVA
+1523 
-1530 GIVGSFASAGIS
+1530 
-1542 LAGTVWGI
+1542 
-1550 VQKGVVK
+1550 
-1557 LARLA
+1557 
-1562 FDWAVDKQI
+1562 I
-1571 ENLGKNIAAL
+1571 ENEMNQYMADQMNSFGRIYNAILHNIKKDYK
-1581 KCIPQGLNPI
+1581 KCKSKDDNEDDTPDN
-1591 PPLPPFDPL
+1591 PPFDPL

>member
-103 LLKYNPKN
+103 LLKYNPQS

-123 VQLTASP
+123 VKLTASP
-130 TNGGSFNFSS
+130 ANGGSFNFSS

-153 YPNNGFVFRKW
+153 YPTNGFVFRKW
-164 MSGDSVISKEQS
+164 MSGDSVISNEQS

-221 GNLSRSIWSAING
+221 GNLNGSIWSAIKG
-234 TSTSDVQMITVAG
+234 ASTSDVQMITVAG

-256 ANEFSNCTLLDISR
+256 VNDFSNCTLLDISR

-309 LASVTIYAMTPPS
+309 LSSVTIYAMTPPS

-378 KLYEQMW
+378 KQYEQMW

-615 KEEQVDLGEIALK
+615 KEEKVDLGEIALK

-643 CEDGN
+643 CENGN

-740 YGKNFNGSV
+740 YGKNFNGAV

-1105 DTTKVNGVTL
+1105 DTTKVSDVE
-1115 FIYTSGNEVR
+1115 FIV
-1125 PLEAKYDKKRDK
+1125 
-1137 WIATSKFESDN
+1137 F
-1148 LPVNI
+1148 
-1153 SAKIDAETSAIL
+1153 
-1165 DIEQW
+1165 
-1170 KEMVGSINNLIESYR
+1170 
-1185 KNGEI
+1185 
-1190 IKTLFNG
+1190 
-1197 DEPLSDE
+1197 
-1204 EMAQKL
+1204 
-1210 EELGLD
+1210 
-1216 ATHEVDISDI
+1216 
-1226 QTAIANMSDEQLEQF
+1226 
-1241 LEKEY
+1241 
-1246 QSKLSTSDSLL
+1246 
-1257 KTLTAWQ
+1257 
-1264 ELLTFDPTKE
+1264 
-1274 CEFSLSNGATLK
+1274 LSNGEHVVLPAEYNSQLDK
-1286 LKKSD
+1286 FIAIRNFSGDALPINLDVRFMQKHFAEVDFSE
-1291 GYSKEKLLEDGFQC
+1291 SFNEEIKLLEDVYGRLQK
-1305 YAFNDSS
+1305 A
-1312 EVFIKTLANQETYVD
+1312 
-1327 LKRGIYLEITTS
+1327 
-1339 ATSEKNLNLA
+1339 ATKLNLELTE
-1349 KKDGDKKG
+1349 DEDKAST
-1357 FIQYAQEGIKQIND
+1357 F
-1371 VVDKINKMFGNLLE
+1371 KITLPNSNFAELL
-1385 KAGQATKVL
+1385 K
-1394 ENAIEEIEFRLAKA
+1394 IEELDYELAKA
-1408 DFYIEAAGKKG
+1408 RTKQEQFGFVKVDDGYQYDVLESTQTNGYQYTIIDTGKKQAFRFT
-1419 MKGEVLKW
+1419 LKNEERTENN
-1427 KVEKL
+1427 KARGDFAKDFLSREENLKYLHGLV
-1432 LLQKNLFLA
+1432 KNGSWIGSANTLYNYIKELDPLGLA
-1441 KDALKTA
+1441 KYGSAPSFNQYFDLMESYLD
-1448 NGCFKRLFKAL
+1448 RLETMEKIMVKAL
-1459 PVVGYLA
+1459 SAKCSDNTYRLTQEQREKYGNQISNFDANIGSFYNTFVSYTETYKKALLTSAWIDIIKAAVSLGTGEIAEPLMKTKMMGKLANNKFMKHWFKTKEKREGYLENLLGLGFGMA
-1466 AAADLISDMNTLI
+1466 TDKISGLVNPEEADF
-1479 TYYKAIPDPC
+1479 
-1489 PEDQINADT
+1489 Q
-1498 YKSQCFFLGGTVIAL
+1498 G
-1513 ATADLVGSFT
+1513 
-1523 SDAEIVA
+1523 
-1530 GIVGSFASAGIS
+1530 
-1542 LAGTVWGI
+1542 
-1550 VQKGVVK
+1550 
-1557 LARLA
+1557 
-1562 FDWAVDKQI
+1562 I
-1571 ENLGKNIAAL
+1571 ENEMNQYMADQMNSFGRIYNAILHNIKKDYK
-1581 KCIPQGLNPI
+1581 KCKSKDDNEDDTPDN
-1591 PPLPPFDPL
+1591 PPFDPL

-1827 GYGQSAVI
+1827 GYGQNAVI

>member
-130 TNGGSFNFSS
+130 ANGGSFNFSS

-221 GNLSRSIWSAING
+221 GNLNGSIWSAIKG
-234 TSTSDVQMITVAG
+234 ASTSDVQMITVAG

-256 ANEFSNCTLLDISR
+256 VNDFSNCTLLDISR

-378 KLYEQMW
+378 KQYEQMW

-615 KEEQVDLGEIALK
+615 KEEKVDLGEIALK

-643 CEDGN
+643 CENGN

-687 VLLEEVNEGDVL
+687 VLLEDVNEGDVL

-740 YGKNFNGSV
+740 YGKNFNGAV

-1105 DTTKVNGVTL
+1105 DTTKVSDVE
-1115 FIYTSGNEVR
+1115 FIV
-1125 PLEAKYDKKRDK
+1125 
-1137 WIATSKFESDN
+1137 F
-1148 LPVNI
+1148 
-1153 SAKIDAETSAIL
+1153 
-1165 DIEQW
+1165 
-1170 KEMVGSINNLIESYR
+1170 
-1185 KNGEI
+1185 
-1190 IKTLFNG
+1190 
-1197 DEPLSDE
+1197 
-1204 EMAQKL
+1204 
-1210 EELGLD
+1210 
-1216 ATHEVDISDI
+1216 
-1226 QTAIANMSDEQLEQF
+1226 
-1241 LEKEY
+1241 
-1246 QSKLSTSDSLL
+1246 
-1257 KTLTAWQ
+1257 
-1264 ELLTFDPTKE
+1264 
-1274 CEFSLSNGATLK
+1274 LSNGEHVVLPAEYNSQLDK
-1286 LKKSD
+1286 FIAIRNFSGDALPINLDVRFMQKHFAEVDFSE
-1291 GYSKEKLLEDGFQC
+1291 SFNEEIKLLEDVYGRLQK
-1305 YAFNDSS
+1305 A
-1312 EVFIKTLANQETYVD
+1312 
-1327 LKRGIYLEITTS
+1327 
-1339 ATSEKNLNLA
+1339 ATKLNLELTE
-1349 KKDGDKKG
+1349 DEDKAST
-1357 FIQYAQEGIKQIND
+1357 F
-1371 VVDKINKMFGNLLE
+1371 KITLPNSNFAELL
-1385 KAGQATKVL
+1385 K
-1394 ENAIEEIEFRLAKA
+1394 IEELDYELAKA
-1408 DFYIEAAGKKG
+1408 RTKQEQFGFVKVDDGYQYDVLESTQTNGYQYTIIDTGKKQAFRFT
-1419 MKGEVLKW
+1419 LKNEERTENN
-1427 KVEKL
+1427 KARGDFAKDFLSREENLKYLHGLV
-1432 LLQKNLFLA
+1432 KNGSWIGSANTLYNYIKELDPLGLA
-1441 KDALKTA
+1441 KYGSAPSFNQYFDLMESYLD
-1448 NGCFKRLFKAL
+1448 RLETMEKIMVKAL
-1459 PVVGYLA
+1459 SAKCSDNTYRLTQEQREKYGNQISNFDANIGSFYNTFVSYTETYKKALLTSAWIDIIKAAVSLGTGEIAEPLMKTKMMGKLANNKFMKHWFKTKEKREGYLENLLGLGFGMA
-1466 AAADLISDMNTLI
+1466 TDKISGLVNPEEADF
-1479 TYYKAIPDPC
+1479 
-1489 PEDQINADT
+1489 Q
-1498 YKSQCFFLGGTVIAL
+1498 G
-1513 ATADLVGSFT
+1513 
-1523 SDAEIVA
+1523 
-1530 GIVGSFASAGIS
+1530 
-1542 LAGTVWGI
+1542 
-1550 VQKGVVK
+1550 
-1557 LARLA
+1557 
-1562 FDWAVDKQI
+1562 I
-1571 ENLGKNIAAL
+1571 ENEMNQYMADQMNSFGRIYNAILHNIKKDYK
-1581 KCIPQGLNPI
+1581 KCKSKDDNEDDTPDN
-1591 PPLPPFDPL
+1591 PPFDPL

>member
-103 LLKYNPKN
+103 LLKYNPQS

-123 VQLTASP
+123 VKLTASP
-130 TNGGSFNFSS
+130 ANGGSFNFSS

-221 GNLSRSIWSAING
+221 GNLNGSIWSAING
-234 TSTSDVQMITVAG
+234 ASTSDVQMITVAG

-309 LASVTIYAMTPPS
+309 LTSVTIYAMTPPS

-615 KEEQVDLGEIALK
+615 KEEKVDLGEIALK

-643 CEDGN
+643 CENGN

-740 YGKNFNGSV
+740 YGKNFNGAV

-1105 DTTKVNGVTL
+1105 DTTKVSDVE
-1115 FIYTSGNEVR
+1115 FIV
-1125 PLEAKYDKKRDK
+1125 
-1137 WIATSKFESDN
+1137 F
-1148 LPVNI
+1148 
-1153 SAKIDAETSAIL
+1153 
-1165 DIEQW
+1165 
-1170 KEMVGSINNLIESYR
+1170 
-1185 KNGEI
+1185 
-1190 IKTLFNG
+1190 
-1197 DEPLSDE
+1197 
-1204 EMAQKL
+1204 
-1210 EELGLD
+1210 
-1216 ATHEVDISDI
+1216 
-1226 QTAIANMSDEQLEQF
+1226 
-1241 LEKEY
+1241 
-1246 QSKLSTSDSLL
+1246 
-1257 KTLTAWQ
+1257 
-1264 ELLTFDPTKE
+1264 
-1274 CEFSLSNGATLK
+1274 LSNGEHVVLPAEYNSQLDK
-1286 LKKSD
+1286 FIAIRNFSGDALPINLDVRFMQKHFAEVDFSE
-1291 GYSKEKLLEDGFQC
+1291 SFNEEIKLLEDVYGRLQK
-1305 YAFNDSS
+1305 A
-1312 EVFIKTLANQETYVD
+1312 
-1327 LKRGIYLEITTS
+1327 
-1339 ATSEKNLNLA
+1339 ATKLNLELTE
-1349 KKDGDKKG
+1349 DEDKAST
-1357 FIQYAQEGIKQIND
+1357 F
-1371 VVDKINKMFGNLLE
+1371 KITLPNSNFAELL
-1385 KAGQATKVL
+1385 K
-1394 ENAIEEIEFRLAKA
+1394 IEELDYELAKA
-1408 DFYIEAAGKKG
+1408 RTKQEQFGFVKVDDGYQYDVLESTQTNGYQYTIIDTGKKQAFRFT
-1419 MKGEVLKW
+1419 LKNEERTENN
-1427 KVEKL
+1427 KARGDFAKDFLSREENLKYLHGLV
-1432 LLQKNLFLA
+1432 KNGSWIGSANTLYNYIKELDPLGLA
-1441 KDALKTA
+1441 KYGSAPSFNQYFDLMESYLD
-1448 NGCFKRLFKAL
+1448 RLETMEKIMVKAL
-1459 PVVGYLA
+1459 SAKCSDNTYRLTQEQREKYGNQISNFDANIGSFYNTFVSYTETYKKALLTSAWIDIIKAAVSLGTGEIAEPLMKTKMMGKLANNKFMKHWFKTKEKREGYLENLLGLGFGMA
-1466 AAADLISDMNTLI
+1466 TDKISGLVNPEEADF
-1479 TYYKAIPDPC
+1479 
-1489 PEDQINADT
+1489 Q
-1498 YKSQCFFLGGTVIAL
+1498 G
-1513 ATADLVGSFT
+1513 
-1523 SDAEIVA
+1523 
-1530 GIVGSFASAGIS
+1530 
-1542 LAGTVWGI
+1542 
-1550 VQKGVVK
+1550 
-1557 LARLA
+1557 
-1562 FDWAVDKQI
+1562 I
-1571 ENLGKNIAAL
+1571 ENEMNQYMADQMNSFGRIYNSILHNIKKDYK
-1581 KCIPQGLNPI
+1581 KCKSKDDNEDDTPDN
-1591 PPLPPFDPL
+1591 PPFDPL

>member
-130 TNGGSFNFSS
+130 ANGGSFNFSS

-221 GNLSRSIWSAING
+221 GNLNGSIWSAING
-234 TSTSDVQMITVAG
+234 ASTSDVQMITVAG

-256 ANEFSNCTLLDISR
+256 VNDFSNCTLLDISR

-378 KLYEQMW
+378 KQYEQMW

-615 KEEQVDLGEIALK
+615 KEEKVDLGEIALK

-740 YGKNFNGSV
+740 YGKNFNGAV

-803 SGLKSGSDYVETS
+803 SGLKSGRDYVETS

-1105 DTTKVNGVTL
+1105 DTTKVSDVE
-1115 FIYTSGNEVR
+1115 FIV
-1125 PLEAKYDKKRDK
+1125 
-1137 WIATSKFESDN
+1137 F
-1148 LPVNI
+1148 
-1153 SAKIDAETSAIL
+1153 
-1165 DIEQW
+1165 
-1170 KEMVGSINNLIESYR
+1170 
-1185 KNGEI
+1185 
-1190 IKTLFNG
+1190 
-1197 DEPLSDE
+1197 
-1204 EMAQKL
+1204 
-1210 EELGLD
+1210 
-1216 ATHEVDISDI
+1216 
-1226 QTAIANMSDEQLEQF
+1226 
-1241 LEKEY
+1241 
-1246 QSKLSTSDSLL
+1246 
-1257 KTLTAWQ
+1257 
-1264 ELLTFDPTKE
+1264 
-1274 CEFSLSNGATLK
+1274 LSNGEHVVLPAEYNSQLDK
-1286 LKKSD
+1286 FIAIRNFSGDALPINLDVRFMQKHFAEVDFSE
-1291 GYSKEKLLEDGFQC
+1291 SFNEEIKLLEDVYGRLQK
-1305 YAFNDSS
+1305 A
-1312 EVFIKTLANQETYVD
+1312 
-1327 LKRGIYLEITTS
+1327 
-1339 ATSEKNLNLA
+1339 ATKLNLELTE
-1349 KKDGDKKG
+1349 DEDKAST
-1357 FIQYAQEGIKQIND
+1357 F
-1371 VVDKINKMFGNLLE
+1371 KITLPNSNFAELL
-1385 KAGQATKVL
+1385 K
-1394 ENAIEEIEFRLAKA
+1394 IEELDYELAKA
-1408 DFYIEAAGKKG
+1408 RTKQEQFGFVKVDDGYQYDVLESTQTNGYQYTIIDTGKKQAFRFT
-1419 MKGEVLKW
+1419 LKNEERTENN
-1427 KVEKL
+1427 KARGDFAKDFLSREENLKYLHGLV
-1432 LLQKNLFLA
+1432 KNGSWIGSANTLYNYIKELDPLGLA
-1441 KDALKTA
+1441 KYGSAPSFNQYFDLMESYLD
-1448 NGCFKRLFKAL
+1448 RLETMEKIMVKAL
-1459 PVVGYLA
+1459 SAKCSDNTYRLTQEQREKYGNQISNFDANIGSFYNTFVSYTETYKKALLTSAWIDIIKAAVSLGTGEIAEPLMKTKMMGKLANNKFMKHWFKTKEKREGYLENLLGLGFGMA
-1466 AAADLISDMNTLI
+1466 TDKISGLVNPEEADF
-1479 TYYKAIPDPC
+1479 
-1489 PEDQINADT
+1489 Q
-1498 YKSQCFFLGGTVIAL
+1498 G
-1513 ATADLVGSFT
+1513 
-1523 SDAEIVA
+1523 
-1530 GIVGSFASAGIS
+1530 
-1542 LAGTVWGI
+1542 
-1550 VQKGVVK
+1550 
-1557 LARLA
+1557 
-1562 FDWAVDKQI
+1562 I
-1571 ENLGKNIAAL
+1571 ENEMNQYMADQMNSFGRIYNAILHNIKKDYK
-1581 KCIPQGLNPI
+1581 KCKSKDDNEDDTPDN
-1591 PPLPPFDPL
+1591 PPFDPL

-1835 NVEVLPASAAAGKTL
+1835 NVEVLPASAAAGKPL

>member
-103 LLKYNPKN
+103 LLKYNPQS

-130 TNGGSFNFSS
+130 ANGGSFNFSS
-140 DRFTAGSSIDLYA
+140 DRFTAGSSINLYA

-164 MSGDSVISKEQS
+164 MSGDSVISKKQS

-221 GNLSRSIWSAING
+221 GNLSGSIWSAING
-234 TSTSDVQMITVAG
+234 ASTSDVQMITVAG
-247 KMNDYDFGV
+247 KMNNYDFGV

-270 VTGITEIPSYAFDN
+270 VTGIKEVPSYAFDY

-299 GYNAFAYDSR
+299 GYYAFAYASR
-309 LASVTIYAMTPPS
+309 LSSVTIYAMTPPS

-343 LPLYQEANVWKDFTL
+343 LPLYQEANVWKGFTL

-580 QGFYELELS
+580 QGCYELELS

-615 KEEQVDLGEIALK
+615 KEEKVDLGEIALK

-740 YGKNFNGSV
+740 YGKNFNGAV

-1105 DTTKVNGVTL
+1105 DTTKVSDVE
-1115 FIYTSGNEVR
+1115 FIV
-1125 PLEAKYDKKRDK
+1125 
-1137 WIATSKFESDN
+1137 F
-1148 LPVNI
+1148 
-1153 SAKIDAETSAIL
+1153 
-1165 DIEQW
+1165 
-1170 KEMVGSINNLIESYR
+1170 
-1185 KNGEI
+1185 
-1190 IKTLFNG
+1190 
-1197 DEPLSDE
+1197 
-1204 EMAQKL
+1204 
-1210 EELGLD
+1210 
-1216 ATHEVDISDI
+1216 
-1226 QTAIANMSDEQLEQF
+1226 
-1241 LEKEY
+1241 
-1246 QSKLSTSDSLL
+1246 
-1257 KTLTAWQ
+1257 
-1264 ELLTFDPTKE
+1264 
-1274 CEFSLSNGATLK
+1274 LSNGEHVVLPAEYNSQLDK
-1286 LKKSD
+1286 FIAIRNFSGDALPINLDVRFMQKHFAEVDFSE
-1291 GYSKEKLLEDGFQC
+1291 SFNEEIKLLEDVYGRLQK
-1305 YAFNDSS
+1305 A
-1312 EVFIKTLANQETYVD
+1312 
-1327 LKRGIYLEITTS
+1327 
-1339 ATSEKNLNLA
+1339 ATKLNLELTE
-1349 KKDGDKKG
+1349 DEDKAST
-1357 FIQYAQEGIKQIND
+1357 F
-1371 VVDKINKMFGNLLE
+1371 KITLPNSSFAELL
-1385 KAGQATKVL
+1385 K
-1394 ENAIEEIEFRLAKA
+1394 IEELDYELAKA
-1408 DFYIEAAGKKG
+1408 RTKQEQFGFVKVDDGYQYDVLESTQTNGYQYTIIDTGKKQAFRFT
-1419 MKGEVLKW
+1419 LKNEERTENN
-1427 KVEKL
+1427 KARGDFAKDFLSREENLKYLHGLV
-1432 LLQKNLFLA
+1432 KNGSWIGSANTLYNYIKELDPLGLA
-1441 KDALKTA
+1441 KYGSAPSFNQYFDLMESYLD
-1448 NGCFKRLFKAL
+1448 RLETMEKIMVKAL
-1459 PVVGYLA
+1459 SAKCSDNTYRLTQEQREKYGNQISNFDANIGSFYNTFVSYTETYKKALLTSAWIDIIKAAVSLGTGEIAEPLMKTKMMGKLANNKFMKHWFKTKEKREGYLENLLGLGFGMA
-1466 AAADLISDMNTLI
+1466 TDKISGLVNPEEADF
-1479 TYYKAIPDPC
+1479 
-1489 PEDQINADT
+1489 Q
-1498 YKSQCFFLGGTVIAL
+1498 G
-1513 ATADLVGSFT
+1513 
-1523 SDAEIVA
+1523 
-1530 GIVGSFASAGIS
+1530 
-1542 LAGTVWGI
+1542 
-1550 VQKGVVK
+1550 
-1557 LARLA
+1557 
-1562 FDWAVDKQI
+1562 I
-1571 ENLGKNIAAL
+1571 ENEMNQYMADQMNSFGRIYNAILHNIKKDYK
-1581 KCIPQGLNPI
+1581 KCKSKDDNEDDTPDN
-1591 PPLPPFDPL
+1591 PPFDPL

-1766 EIYASRIRI
+1766 EIYVSRIRI

>member
-103 LLKYNPKN
+103 LLKYNPQS

-123 VQLTASP
+123 VKLTASP
-130 TNGGSFNFSS
+130 ANGGSFNFSS

-153 YPNNGFVFRKW
+153 YPTNGFVFRKW
-164 MSGDSVISKEQS
+164 MSGDSVISNEQS

-256 ANEFSNCTLLDISR
+256 VNDFSNCTLLDISR

-378 KLYEQMW
+378 KQYEQMW

-580 QGFYELELS
+580 QGCYELELS

-615 KEEQVDLGEIALK
+615 KEEKVDLGEIALK

-643 CEDGN
+643 CENGN

-740 YGKNFNGSV
+740 YGKNFNGAV

-1105 DTTKVNGVTL
+1105 DTTKVSDVE
-1115 FIYTSGNEVR
+1115 FIV
-1125 PLEAKYDKKRDK
+1125 
-1137 WIATSKFESDN
+1137 F
-1148 LPVNI
+1148 
-1153 SAKIDAETSAIL
+1153 
-1165 DIEQW
+1165 
-1170 KEMVGSINNLIESYR
+1170 
-1185 KNGEI
+1185 
-1190 IKTLFNG
+1190 
-1197 DEPLSDE
+1197 
-1204 EMAQKL
+1204 
-1210 EELGLD
+1210 
-1216 ATHEVDISDI
+1216 
-1226 QTAIANMSDEQLEQF
+1226 
-1241 LEKEY
+1241 
-1246 QSKLSTSDSLL
+1246 
-1257 KTLTAWQ
+1257 
-1264 ELLTFDPTKE
+1264 
-1274 CEFSLSNGATLK
+1274 LSNGEHVVLPAEYNSQLDK
-1286 LKKSD
+1286 FIAIRNFSGDALPINLDVRFMQKHFAEVDFSE
-1291 GYSKEKLLEDGFQC
+1291 SFNEEIKLLEDVYGRLQK
-1305 YAFNDSS
+1305 A
-1312 EVFIKTLANQETYVD
+1312 
-1327 LKRGIYLEITTS
+1327 
-1339 ATSEKNLNLA
+1339 ATKLNLELTE
-1349 KKDGDKKG
+1349 DEDKAST
-1357 FIQYAQEGIKQIND
+1357 F
-1371 VVDKINKMFGNLLE
+1371 KITLPNSNFAELL
-1385 KAGQATKVL
+1385 K
-1394 ENAIEEIEFRLAKA
+1394 IEELDYELAKA
-1408 DFYIEAAGKKG
+1408 RTKQEQFGFVKVDDGYQYDVLESTQTNGYQYTIIDTGKKQAFRFT
-1419 MKGEVLKW
+1419 LKNEERTENN
-1427 KVEKL
+1427 KARGDFAKDFLSREENLKYLHGLV
-1432 LLQKNLFLA
+1432 KNGSWIGSANTLYNYIKELDPLGLA
-1441 KDALKTA
+1441 KYGSAPSFNQYFDLMESYLD
-1448 NGCFKRLFKAL
+1448 RLETMEKIMVKAL
-1459 PVVGYLA
+1459 SAKCSDNTYRLTQEQREKYGNQISNFDANIGSFYNTFVSYTETYKKALLTSAWIDIIKAAVSLGTGEIAEPLMKTKMMGKLANNKFMKHWFKTKEKREGYLENLLGLGFGMA
-1466 AAADLISDMNTLI
+1466 TDKISGLVNPEEADF
-1479 TYYKAIPDPC
+1479 
-1489 PEDQINADT
+1489 Q
-1498 YKSQCFFLGGTVIAL
+1498 G
-1513 ATADLVGSFT
+1513 
-1523 SDAEIVA
+1523 
-1530 GIVGSFASAGIS
+1530 
-1542 LAGTVWGI
+1542 
-1550 VQKGVVK
+1550 
-1557 LARLA
+1557 
-1562 FDWAVDKQI
+1562 I
-1571 ENLGKNIAAL
+1571 ENEMNQYMADQMNSFGRIYNAILHNIKKDYK
-1581 KCIPQGLNPI
+1581 KCKSKDDNEDDTPDN
-1591 PPLPPFDPL
+1591 PPFDPL

-1790 SNRVKSYAGIRM
+1790 SNRVKSYTGIRM

>member
-130 TNGGSFNFSS
+130 ANGGSFNFSS

-164 MSGDSVISKEQS
+164 MSGDSVISNEQS

-234 TSTSDVQMITVAG
+234 ASTSDVQMITVAG

-270 VTGITEIPSYAFDN
+270 VTGITEIPSYAFDY

-299 GYNAFAYDSR
+299 GYNAFAYASR
-309 LASVTIYAMTPPS
+309 LSSVTIYAMTPPS

-378 KLYEQMW
+378 KQYEQMW

-445 TFKDVAMPQDL
+445 TFKDVAMPQNL

-615 KEEQVDLGEIALK
+615 KEEKVDLGEIALK

-740 YGKNFNGSV
+740 YGKNFNGAV

-803 SGLKSGSDYVETS
+803 SGLKSGRDYVETS

-1105 DTTKVNGVTL
+1105 DTTKVSDVE
-1115 FIYTSGNEVR
+1115 FIV
-1125 PLEAKYDKKRDK
+1125 
-1137 WIATSKFESDN
+1137 F
-1148 LPVNI
+1148 
-1153 SAKIDAETSAIL
+1153 
-1165 DIEQW
+1165 
-1170 KEMVGSINNLIESYR
+1170 
-1185 KNGEI
+1185 
-1190 IKTLFNG
+1190 
-1197 DEPLSDE
+1197 
-1204 EMAQKL
+1204 
-1210 EELGLD
+1210 
-1216 ATHEVDISDI
+1216 
-1226 QTAIANMSDEQLEQF
+1226 
-1241 LEKEY
+1241 
-1246 QSKLSTSDSLL
+1246 
-1257 KTLTAWQ
+1257 
-1264 ELLTFDPTKE
+1264 
-1274 CEFSLSNGATLK
+1274 LSNGEHVVLPAEYNSQLDK
-1286 LKKSD
+1286 FIAIRNFSGDALPINLDVRFMQKHFAEVDFSE
-1291 GYSKEKLLEDGFQC
+1291 SFNEEIKLLEDVYGRLQK
-1305 YAFNDSS
+1305 A
-1312 EVFIKTLANQETYVD
+1312 
-1327 LKRGIYLEITTS
+1327 
-1339 ATSEKNLNLA
+1339 ATKLNLELTE
-1349 KKDGDKKG
+1349 DEDKAST
-1357 FIQYAQEGIKQIND
+1357 F
-1371 VVDKINKMFGNLLE
+1371 KITLPNSNFAELL
-1385 KAGQATKVL
+1385 K
-1394 ENAIEEIEFRLAKA
+1394 IEELDYELAKA
-1408 DFYIEAAGKKG
+1408 RTKQEQFGFVKVDDGYQYDVLESTQTNGYQYTIIDTGKKQAFRFT
-1419 MKGEVLKW
+1419 LKNEERTENN
-1427 KVEKL
+1427 KARGDFAKDFLSREENLKYLHGLV
-1432 LLQKNLFLA
+1432 KNGSWIGSANTLYNYIKELDPLGLA
-1441 KDALKTA
+1441 KYGSAPSFNQYFDLMESYLD
-1448 NGCFKRLFKAL
+1448 RLETMEKIMVKAL
-1459 PVVGYLA
+1459 SAKCSDNTYRLTQEQREKYGNQISNFDANIGSFYNTFVSYTETYKKALLTSAWIDIIKAAVSLGTGEIAEPLMKTKMMGKLANNKFMKHWFKTKEKREGYLENLLGLGFGMA
-1466 AAADLISDMNTLI
+1466 TDKISGLVNPEEADF
-1479 TYYKAIPDPC
+1479 
-1489 PEDQINADT
+1489 Q
-1498 YKSQCFFLGGTVIAL
+1498 G
-1513 ATADLVGSFT
+1513 
-1523 SDAEIVA
+1523 
-1530 GIVGSFASAGIS
+1530 
-1542 LAGTVWGI
+1542 
-1550 VQKGVVK
+1550 
-1557 LARLA
+1557 
-1562 FDWAVDKQI
+1562 I
-1571 ENLGKNIAAL
+1571 ENEMNQYMADQMNSFGRIYNAILHNIKKDYK
-1581 KCIPQGLNPI
+1581 KCKSKDDNEDDTPDN
-1591 PPLPPFDPL
+1591 PPFDPL

-1827 GYGQSAVI
+1827 GYGQNAVI

>member
-153 YPNNGFVFRKW
+153 YPTNGFVFRKW
-164 MSGDSVISKEQS
+164 MSGDSVISNEQS

-322 VDEKAFRDTGEGL
+322 VDEKAFRNTGEGL

-378 KLYEQMW
+378 KQYEQMW

-487 GNMSGLLAG
+487 VNMSGLLAG

-580 QGFYELELS
+580 QGCYELELS

-615 KEEQVDLGEIALK
+615 KEEKVDLGEIALK

-664 IFGIYNKTQKRTI
+664 IFGIYNKTQKHTI

-740 YGKNFNGSV
+740 YGKNFNGAV

-1105 DTTKVNGVTL
+1105 DTTKVSDVE
-1115 FIYTSGNEVR
+1115 FIV
-1125 PLEAKYDKKRDK
+1125 
-1137 WIATSKFESDN
+1137 F
-1148 LPVNI
+1148 
-1153 SAKIDAETSAIL
+1153 
-1165 DIEQW
+1165 
-1170 KEMVGSINNLIESYR
+1170 
-1185 KNGEI
+1185 
-1190 IKTLFNG
+1190 
-1197 DEPLSDE
+1197 
-1204 EMAQKL
+1204 
-1210 EELGLD
+1210 
-1216 ATHEVDISDI
+1216 
-1226 QTAIANMSDEQLEQF
+1226 
-1241 LEKEY
+1241 
-1246 QSKLSTSDSLL
+1246 
-1257 KTLTAWQ
+1257 
-1264 ELLTFDPTKE
+1264 
-1274 CEFSLSNGATLK
+1274 LSNGEHVVLPAEYNSQLDK
-1286 LKKSD
+1286 FIAIRNFSGDALPINLDVRFMQKHFAEVDFSE
-1291 GYSKEKLLEDGFQC
+1291 SFNEEIKLLEDVYGRLQK
-1305 YAFNDSS
+1305 A
-1312 EVFIKTLANQETYVD
+1312 
-1327 LKRGIYLEITTS
+1327 
-1339 ATSEKNLNLA
+1339 ATKLNLELTE
-1349 KKDGDKKG
+1349 DEDKAST
-1357 FIQYAQEGIKQIND
+1357 F
-1371 VVDKINKMFGNLLE
+1371 KITLPNSSFAELL
-1385 KAGQATKVL
+1385 K
-1394 ENAIEEIEFRLAKA
+1394 IEELDYELAKA
-1408 DFYIEAAGKKG
+1408 RTKQEQFGFVKVDDGYQYDVLESTQTNGYQYTIIDTGKKQAFRFT
-1419 MKGEVLKW
+1419 LKNEERTENN
-1427 KVEKL
+1427 KARGDFAKDFLSREENLKYLHGLV
-1432 LLQKNLFLA
+1432 KNGSWIGSANTLYNYIKELDPLGLA
-1441 KDALKTA
+1441 KYGSAPSFNQYFDLMESYLD
-1448 NGCFKRLFKAL
+1448 RLETMEKIMVKAL
-1459 PVVGYLA
+1459 SAKCSDNTYRLTQEQREKYGNQISNFDANIGSFYNTFVSYTETYKKALLTSAWIDIIKAAVSLGTGEIAEPLMKTKMMGKLANNKFMKHWFKTKEKREGYLENLLGLGFGMA
-1466 AAADLISDMNTLI
+1466 TDKISGLVNPEEADF
-1479 TYYKAIPDPC
+1479 
-1489 PEDQINADT
+1489 Q
-1498 YKSQCFFLGGTVIAL
+1498 G
-1513 ATADLVGSFT
+1513 
-1523 SDAEIVA
+1523 
-1530 GIVGSFASAGIS
+1530 
-1542 LAGTVWGI
+1542 
-1550 VQKGVVK
+1550 
-1557 LARLA
+1557 
-1562 FDWAVDKQI
+1562 I
-1571 ENLGKNIAAL
+1571 ENEMNQYMADQMNSFGRIYNAILHNIKKDYK
-1581 KCIPQGLNPI
+1581 KCKSKDDNEDDTPDN
-1591 PPLPPFDPL
+1591 PPFDPL